1 MFDWV
6 LDIPLLSDQKFWLKK
21 ANFRVHVTDV
31 FRTL

>member
-6 LDIPLLSDQKFWLKK
+6 LDIPLLSDQKFLLKK